1 MRYSAIL
8 LIIAALLLVPF
19 QAQKVSAQ
27 AFVAGCANGGPLAT
41 PGTVSAAAKSAA
53 TSVSNEVTQAGR
65 SIKMEQ
71 KKIVA
76 AINKNFEVQN
86 SLIRQIVTSLGV
98 SMEKMDNMRMFGP
111 QSKAYG
117 IGTVSGRLNTVMS
130 GKAAEGKM
138 SGHYRNSLNEHTKRF
153 KTPYQRSLFYKKEKI
168 ESITPAF
175 FFPQNSVLSIE
186 QSRKADFAVKSVV
199 DPFPT
204 PKLPEKFKAR
214 GKMMGYEAERK
225 VKYSRLA
232 MPAAIISDVVA
243 SYQPT
248 MELGEWAEKMYH
260 KMGGSGQPP
269 QVVDGKISPMGYI
282 DLMVNARFANQQWYS
297 GFTGIHSMTP
307 TGILRELAV
316 MESVNMEMQRRQ
328 MKYMQQ
334 TTALLAQDQ
343 AAKAGEEFNNSL
355 TQTYQKVVQER

>member
-1 MRYSAIL
+1 MRYSAVL
-8 LIIAALLLVPF
+8 LIMAALLLAPF

-27 AFVAGCANGGPLAT
+27 AFVAGCAAGGPLAT
-41 PGTVSAAAKSAA
+41 PMGVAAAATSAA
-53 TSVSNEVTQAGR
+53 TSVSSEVTQAGR

-76 AINKNFEVQN
+76 AINKNFEAQN

-98 SMEKMDNMRMFGP
+98 SMNKIDNMRMFGP

-117 IGTVSGRLNTVMS
+117 IGMLTDRFNTVMA
-130 GKAAEGKM
+130 GKAAERKM
-138 SGHYRNSLNEHTKRF
+138 SGHYRNSLNEHTKKF
-153 KTPYQRSLFYKKEKI
+153 EKPHQRSLFYKEETI
-168 ESITPAF
+168 EAITPAF
-175 FFPQNSVLSIE
+175 FFPQNNVLSIE

-204 PKLPEKFKAR
+204 PNLPEKFKKR
-214 GKMMGYEAERK
+214 GSDMGYEAHRK

-232 MPAAIISDVVA
+232 MPAAVISDVVA

-248 MELGEWAEKMYH
+248 MELGEWAEKMYR
-260 KMGGSGQPP
+260 KMGGNGQPP
-269 QVVDGKISPMGYI
+269 QEINGRISPMGYI
-282 DLMVNARFANQQWYS
+282 DLMVNARFANQEWYS
-297 GFTGIHSMTP
+297 GRGGIHSMTP
-307 TGILRELAV
+307 TGLLRELAV

-343 AAKAGEEFNNSL
+343 ATQTGQEFNQPLSKL
-355 TQTYQKVVQER
+355 FQKVMQEQ